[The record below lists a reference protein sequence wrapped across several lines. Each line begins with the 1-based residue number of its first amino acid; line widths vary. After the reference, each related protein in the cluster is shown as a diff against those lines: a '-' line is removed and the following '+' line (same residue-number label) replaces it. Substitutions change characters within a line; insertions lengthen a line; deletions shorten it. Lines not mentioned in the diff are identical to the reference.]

1 MKNKNA
7 ILDKE
12 IEGFKD
18 EVYRVLKDNNNIT
31 NINIPDRIFNLYYK
45 PYRLYIMDFDSAAL
59 DMACAYTN
67 DFDSPPLQIEPL

>member
-12 IEGFKD
+12 VEDFKD
-18 EVYRVLKDNNNIT
+18 EVYRILKDNNNIT

-45 PYRLYIMDFDSAAL
+45 PYRLYITDFESAAL
-59 DMACAYTN
+59 DLASMYNN
-67 DFDSPPLQIEPL
+67 DLDSPPLQIEPL